1 MGISLI
7 KGTARMRSFA
17 VIIAVLGLC
26 ALPAESDK
34 RKLMHKMAKYNL
46 MARCFGEEMMTE
58 MALKIHQSCEE
69 CGMMQQPVSAAS
81 LPGQVNA
88 DTLDALRN
96 LLANPAVSSLLS
108 NSRGKRQAGGLLDV
122 TEEDKMEFLEDL
134 EDFKEGMDSKIGNL
148 SCVLQKMDMLKSNGD
163 INMDHFSY
171 RNMANKLKYS
181 PAGSDSLFLKKMA
194 DGFSDC
200 YDISRSWPQMS
211 LDRNPLT
218 KEHGRHMIFFEC
230 AKKVKVMMC
239 TKFQLSQWMELF
251 YGKFDATKAVAY
263 GLPDNKYDASAMK
276 VKVMYNAASDEMK
289 FVDDFFWQKSKF

>member
-1 MGISLI
+1 MG
-7 KGTARMRSFA
+7 
-17 VIIAVLGLC
+17 
-26 ALPAESDK
+26 
-34 RKLMHKMAKYNL
+34 
-46 MARCFGEEMMTE
+46 
-58 MALKIHQSCEE
+58 E

-108 NSRGKRQAGGLLDV
+108 NSRGKRQAGGLL
-122 TEEDKMEFLEDL
+122 
-134 EDFKEGMDSKIGNL
+134 DFKEGMDSKIGNL

-251 YGKFDATKAVAY
+251 YGKFDATKAA
-263 GLPDNKYDASAMK
+263 
-276 VKVMYNAASDEMK
+276 
-289 FVDDFFWQKSKF
+289 